1 MLMSLN
7 MRAGRHLNFVK
18 LEFERARETKDWT
31 GFDKMKQD
39 HLAMES
45 KIEAMEQK
53 LMEAEKEKLMEATT
67 QEEPMESSATNATE
81 ALI

>member
-1 MLMSLN
+1 
-7 MRAGRHLNFVK
+7 
-18 LEFERARETKDWT
+18 
-31 GFDKMKQD
+31 MKQD